1 VEGLVAEELVRGPG
15 GVRFRWLLELQ
26 GGQKKQETIFL
37 YENGDSSNK
46 NQGFNILMVAQLTL
60 KSVKTGVN

>member
-1 VEGLVAEELVRGPG
+1 MAEELVRGPG

-26 GGQKKQETIFL
+26 EAKKKETIFL
-37 YENGDSSNK
+37 YENGDFSNK

-60 KSVKTGVN
+60 I